1 MPTWGFNR
9 PDLLLL
15 GTGCILGPA
24 IPYRREGGGAGLGG
38 GGEREVLKLSL
49 SQREKSRQ
57 ISGILRWKVTV
68 ANGQLPGSLTRQRQ
82 GLPGMLVGGGDK
94 DVKQRGLQGGRHR
107 TESQRVLAST
117 QLLLAMGKPAHSRH
131 LNSLV
136 CTGRSLH

>member
-1 MPTWGFNR
+1 MKKLRPTWGFNR

-24 IPYRREGGGAGLGG
+24 IPYSRGGGKWG
-38 GGEREVLKLSL
+38 EVLKLSL

-68 ANGQLPGSLTRQRQ
+68 ANGQLPGTLTRQWQ
-82 GLPGMLVGGGDK
+82 WLPGMLVGGGDR

-107 TESQRVLAST
+107 TESQRVLASI

-131 LNSLV
+131 LSSLV